1 MEVIALIC
9 NEILSVTGNSQ
20 GKSFLFIL
28 ELSEEQYICK
38 KAVYIGKSEK
48 IAIHSIVN
56 MHDCVYMID
65 SYNNKIYKYDMK
77 LNEISETNVGRDPRH
92 IALDE
97 NNIYVANFESDN
109 ISVIDIVNFTLTE
122 SIPAG
127 IKTHDVLYDP
137 NSKKLYICCYEE
149 NEIMEYSENREEKRC
164 LKTNGKPMHMFI
176 LKGCL
181 IVMTYFVNGN
191 VHTNINFINL
201 ATGEIEKVIKIEGL
215 GSDFDFDEDN
225 DKIYLINIVDKNLY
239 IIDMAK
245 KELVKTVYL
254 GGYPE
259 SLTVGKHYVYINNS
273 KKNQIT
279 AVDKDNH
286 TITKNLDIS
295 FTPGCIK
302 VIN

>member
-20 GKSFLFIL
+20 GNLFLFVL
-28 ELSEEQYICK
+28 ELSEEEYTCK

-56 MHDCVYMID
+56 WQNSIYLVD
-65 SYNNKIYKYDMK
+65 SYNNKIYKYDLN

-92 IALDE
+92 ITLDE
-97 NNIYVANFESDN
+97 NSIYVANFESDN
-109 ISVIDIVNFTLTE
+109 ISVIDITNFSLTE

-127 IKTHDVLYDP
+127 IKPHDVLYNP
-137 NSKKLYICCYEE
+137 NNKKLYTCCYEE
-149 NEIMEYSENREEKRC
+149 NEIIEYSENREEKRYF
-164 LKTNGKPMHMFI
+164 KTNGKPMHMFI
-176 LKGCL
+176 SKDCL

-201 ATGEIEKVIKIEGL
+201 VTGEIEKVIKVEGL
-215 GSDFDFDEDN
+215 GSDFDFDESN
-225 DKIYLINIVDKNLY
+225 NKIYLINIVDKNLY
-239 IIDMAK
+239 IIDAVK
-245 KELVKTVYL
+245 KELIKTSYL

-259 SLTVGKHYVYINNS
+259 SLTVGNYYVYINNS

-279 AVDKDNH
+279 AIDKDYY
-286 TITKNLDIS
+286 TISKTIDIS

-302 VIN
+302 IVN